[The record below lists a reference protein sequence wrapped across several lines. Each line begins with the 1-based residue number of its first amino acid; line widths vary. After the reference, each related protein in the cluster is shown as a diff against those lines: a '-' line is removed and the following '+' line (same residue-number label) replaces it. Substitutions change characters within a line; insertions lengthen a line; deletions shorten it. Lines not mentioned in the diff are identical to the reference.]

1 MYIKEIEIDNFKSFA
16 NKVTIPFLEG
26 FTTISG
32 PNGSGKSNIIDS
44 VLFALGLSSSR
55 TLRAEK
61 LFHLISTHNNKN
73 EAAVKITFA
82 PIGEDN
88 PIVVSRKIKKAGA
101 GNFISSYNL
110 NGKSSTL
117 SEIHEF
123 LGKYNISPNSYN
135 VIMQG
140 DVTGITNTSSN
151 ERRKI
156 IDEIAGV
163 ADFDRK
169 IDQATRELE
178 MVETRVE
185 KSTIILTEIESRL
198 EQLEQERK
206 EALKYKKLKDEKIDL
221 ESKISTVKYFDLKN
235 SMERL
240 HESILDAD
248 KQRKSEQEELKKLI
262 KTLEK
267 TQIELAEISEQVK
280 IKGEAEQIE
289 IKKHAES
296 LKGEIARKKDS
307 IAFNNKQIEDNKLAI
322 VSSNENIENLKQKID
337 DTLIKIDGKKDEI
350 EVIKE
355 NIKSEKAELE
365 RVLSQVTNINQS
377 TNEHVEKRNEF
388 RRQLEKTY
396 DEENNLIKEKLP
408 LEEKLSSLRKEIADS
423 KQIIEQLEESKK
435 MFDSNEDILKT
446 QIEEIQK
453 ELVDFESAQKKAL
466 TEIDTLKNEIT
477 DSSYNVNLAYRKIS
491 NLEAQKQAFED
502 ANFGRAIETVMNSG
516 LGGIHAPLAK
526 LGKVDKKYSLA
537 LEVAMGSRMR
547 YIVVDS
553 DEVASIAI
561 EILKS
566 ANAGRASFLPL
577 NKIKKAPSSFKLPK
591 ESGVVDYAIDLID
604 YDDIYDDAFYH
615 ALGETLVVEDM
626 QVARRLFGR
635 YRMVTLD
642 GSIVEKSGL
651 MSGGSNAKSN
661 LKFSQN
667 EDEELETYKVR
678 LKEFET
684 KHQELEARK
693 IELETKHEKI
703 RQHYSGAMNE
713 LNKKKMEY
721 DNVVRNKA
729 DADKNIE
736 AKIEFLKESEP
747 KIEELGKNLDILE
760 TKHIQLNELAASLKE
775 QIEAIEVQMPQDE
788 LSKLNELTEGIEF
801 EVKRLESQIAN
812 SNNDIKGFNMEIDFN
827 KESIKNQEERI
838 VKINAD
844 NLKLVEDKE
853 KFALEITEIQV
864 QIEEL
869 DIKIKEIG
877 EKLGELQTKR
887 DELQKSVI
895 EMEKNKNVLESKIE
909 RTQEQT
915 DAYKSRRKELEP
927 ELEAIREE
935 LKEAGYD
942 LTNLKP
948 LEISIDEVMKKIAS
962 LDRRMEEL
970 GAVNMRAI
978 QDYDEVE
985 SRKNDLQERLKTL
998 DDERKQINDRM
1009 LGYEDLKKKA
1019 FLETFT
1025 NVNENFKDIFAQLS
1039 DGEGQLIL
1047 ENPEN
1052 PLAAGLTIEARPRDK
1067 KMQRLESMSG
1077 GEKSLTALAFV
1088 FAIQR
1093 YMPAPFYA
1101 FDEVDMH
1108 LDGINVEKLSD
1119 MIKKQ
1124 SIHTQF
1130 IVVSLRKPMIESANR
1145 TIGVTQK
1152 EKGITKVTGVR
1163 LSD

>member
-1 MYIKEIEIDNFKSFA
+1 
-16 NKVTIPFLEG
+16 
-26 FTTISG
+26 
-32 PNGSGKSNIIDS
+32 
-44 VLFALGLSSSR
+44 
-55 TLRAEK
+55 
-61 LFHLISTHNNKN
+61 
-73 EAAVKITFA
+73 
-82 PIGEDN
+82 
-88 PIVVSRKIKKAGA
+88 
-101 GNFISSYNL
+101 
-110 NGKSSTL
+110 
-117 SEIHEF
+117 
-123 LGKYNISPNSYN
+123 
-135 VIMQG
+135 
-140 DVTGITNTSSN
+140 
-151 ERRKI
+151 
-156 IDEIAGV
+156 
-163 ADFDRK
+163 
-169 IDQATRELE
+169 
-178 MVETRVE
+178 
-185 KSTIILTEIESRL
+185 
-198 EQLEQERK
+198 
-206 EALKYKKLKDEKIDL
+206 
-221 ESKISTVKYFDLKN
+221 
-235 SMERL
+235 
-240 HESILDAD
+240 
-248 KQRKSEQEELKKLI
+248 
-262 KTLEK
+262 
-267 TQIELAEISEQVK
+267 
-280 IKGEAEQIE
+280 
-289 IKKHAES
+289 
-296 LKGEIARKKDS
+296 
-307 IAFNNKQIEDNKLAI
+307 
-322 VSSNENIENLKQKID
+322 
-337 DTLIKIDGKKDEI
+337 
-350 EVIKE
+350 
-355 NIKSEKAELE
+355 
-365 RVLSQVTNINQS
+365 
-377 TNEHVEKRNEF
+377 
-388 RRQLEKTY
+388 
-396 DEENNLIKEKLP
+396 
-408 LEEKLSSLRKEIADS
+408 
-423 KQIIEQLEESKK
+423 
-435 MFDSNEDILKT
+435 
-446 QIEEIQK
+446 
-453 ELVDFESAQKKAL
+453 
-466 TEIDTLKNEIT
+466 
-477 DSSYNVNLAYRKIS
+477 
-491 NLEAQKQAFED
+491 
-502 ANFGRAIETVMNSG
+502 MNSG

-553 DEVASIAI
+553 DEVASVAI

-577 NKIKKAPSSFKLPK
+577 NKIQKAPGNLKLPK
-591 ESGVVDYAIDLID
+591 EQGVINYAIDLID
-604 YDDIYDDAFYH
+604 YDEVYDNAFYH

-667 EDEELETYKVR
+667 EDEELETYKTR
-678 LKEFET
+678 LKEFEA
-684 KHQELEARK
+684 KHQELEAK
-693 IELETKHEKI
+693 KLELETKHEKI
-703 RQHYSGAMNE
+703 RQHYSGALNE
-713 LNKKKMEY
+713 LNKKKIEY
-721 DNVVRNKA
+721 DNVVKNQA

-747 KIEELGKNLDILE
+747 KVEELGKNLDIIE
-760 TKHIQLNELAASLKE
+760 TKHIQINELSASLKE
-775 QIEAIEVQMPQDE
+775 QIEAIETQMPQDE
-788 LSKLNELTEGIEF
+788 LTKLNELTEGIEF

-812 SNNDIKGFNMEIDFN
+812 CNNDIKGFNMEIDFN

-838 VKINAD
+838 VKINVD
-844 NLKLVEDKE
+844 NVKLVEDKE
-853 KFALEITEIQV
+853 KFAIEITEIQA

-895 EMEKNKNVLESKIE
+895 DMEKNKTVFEAKIE
-909 RTQEQT
+909 RTQEQIE
-915 DAYKSRRKELEP
+915 AYKSRRKELEP
-927 ELEAIREE
+927 ELETIREE

-942 LTNLKP
+942 LSNLKP
-948 LEISIDEVMKKIAS
+948 LEISIEEVMKKIAS
-962 LDRRMEEL
+962 LDRRMEDL

-985 SRKNDLQERLKTL
+985 SRKNDLHERLKTL
-998 DDERKQINDRM
+998 DNERKQINDRM

-1019 FLETFT
+1019 FLETFH

-1047 ENPEN
+1047 ENAEN

-1108 LDGINVEKLSD
+1108 LDGINVEKLSE

-1124 SIHTQF
+1124 SAQTQF

>member
-16 NKVTIPFLEG
+16 NKVTIPFLDG

-73 EAAVKITFA
+73 EASVKITFA
-82 PIGEDN
+82 PLGEDES
-88 PIVVSRKIKKAGA
+88 IVVSRKIKKAGA
-101 GNFISSYNL
+101 GNFVSSYNL

-117 SEIHEF
+117 SEIHDF

-140 DVTGITNTSSN
+140 DVTGITNTSAN

-206 EALKYKKLKDEKIDL
+206 EALKYKKLKDEKVDL
-221 ESKISTVKYFDLKN
+221 ESKISTVKYFDIKN

-248 KQRKSEQEELKKLI
+248 KQRKTELESLKKLAND
-262 KTLEK
+262 LGK
-267 TQIELAEISEQVK
+267 TQAELTDISEQVK

-296 LKGEIARKKDS
+296 LKGEISRKKDS
-307 IAFNNKQIEDNKLAI
+307 IAFNDKQIEDNKLA
-322 VSSNENIENLKQKID
+322 VLSSNENIANLKQKID

-350 EVIKE
+350 KIIES
-355 NIKSEKAELE
+355 NIGREKAELE
-365 RVLSQVTNINQS
+365 QVLSQVVNINQS
-377 TNEHVEKRNEF
+377 TNEHAEKRNEL
-388 RRQLEKTY
+388 RRALEKSHD
-396 DEENNLIKEKLP
+396 DENTLIKEKLP
-408 LEEKLSSLRKEIADS
+408 LEEKLSSLRKEVADS
-423 KQIIEQLEESKK
+423 KQIVEQLQESKK

-453 ELVDFESAQKKAL
+453 ELVDFESAQKKVM
-466 TEIDTLKNEIT
+466 TEIDTVKNEIT

-537 LEVAMGSRMR
+537 LEIAMGSRMR

-577 NKIKKAPSSFKLPK
+577 NKLKRAPDSFKLPK
-591 ESGVVDYAIDLID
+591 EPGVIDYAIDLID
-604 YDDIYDDAFYH
+604 YDDVYDDAFYH

-651 MSGGSNAKSN
+651 MSGGSNARN
-661 LKFSQN
+661 TLKFSQN
-667 EDEELETYKVR
+667 EDDELETYKVR

-684 KHQELEARK
+684 KHKELETRK
-693 IELETKHEKI
+693 IELDTKHEKI
-703 RQHYSGAMNE
+703 RQYYSSAMND
-713 LNKKKMEY
+713 LNKKKIEY
-721 DNVVRNKA
+721 DNVVKNQA

-736 AKIEFLKESEP
+736 AKMEFLKESEP
-747 KIEELGKNLDILE
+747 KVIELGQNLDVLE
-760 TKHIQLNELAASLKE
+760 QQHIQINEASTLLKA
-775 QIEAIEVQMPQDE
+775 QIEAIEDKIPKDE

-801 EVKRLESQIAN
+801 EIKRLESQVAN
-812 SNNDIKGFNMEIDFN
+812 CNNDIKGFNMEIDFH

-838 VKINAD
+838 VKINTD
-844 NLKLVEDKE
+844 NVKLVEDKE
-853 KFALEITEIQV
+853 KFAIEIKEFQA
-864 QIEEL
+864 QIDEL
-869 DIKIKEIG
+869 DVKIKEIG
-877 EKLGELQTKR
+877 EKLGELQAKR

-895 EMEKNKNVLESKIE
+895 EMERNKTVLEAKIE
-909 RTQEQT
+909 RTQEQIE
-915 DAYKSRRKELEP
+915 AYKSRRKELEP
-927 ELEAIREE
+927 ELEAIRTE
-935 LKEAGYD
+935 LQEAGYN
-942 LTNLKP
+942 LSTLKP
-948 LEISIDEVMKKIAS
+948 LDISIDEVMKKIAS

-978 QDYDEVE
+978 QAYDEVE
-985 SRKNDLQERLKTL
+985 ARKNELEERLKTL

-1124 SIHTQF
+1124 SAHTQF

>member
-16 NKVTIPFLEG
+16 NKVTIPFLDG

-82 PIGEDN
+82 PLGEDE

-117 SEIHEF
+117 SEIHDF

-185 KSTIILTEIESRL
+185 KSTIILTEIEARL

-206 EALKYKKLKDEKIDL
+206 EALKYKKLKDEKVEL

-248 KQRKSEQEELKKLI
+248 NQRKSELESLKKLS
-262 KTLEK
+262 KDLAK
-267 TQIELAEISEQVK
+267 TQIELADISEQVK
-280 IKGEAEQIE
+280 TKGEAEQIE

-307 IAFNNKQIEDNKLAI
+307 IAFNDKQIEDNKLVI
-322 VSSNENIENLKQKID
+322 ISSNENIENLKQKID
-337 DTLIKIDGKKDEI
+337 DTLIKIDGKKDDIKII
-350 EVIKE
+350 EA
-355 NIKSEKAELE
+355 NIESEKAQLE
-365 RVLSQVTNINQS
+365 QVLSQVTNINQS
-377 TNEHVEKRNEF
+377 TNEHVEKRNEL
-388 RRQLEKTY
+388 RRTLEKSH
-396 DEENNLIKEKLP
+396 DDENNLIKEKLP
-408 LEEKLSSLRKEIADS
+408 LEEKLSSLRKEIAES
-423 KQIIEQLEESKK
+423 KQIVEQLVESKK

-446 QIEEIQK
+446 QIEETQK
-453 ELVDFESAQKKAL
+453 ELIDFESAQKKIMIEL
-466 TEIDTLKNEIT
+466 DTVKNEIT

-553 DEVASIAI
+553 DEVASVAI

-577 NKIKKAPSSFKLPK
+577 NKIQKAPGNLKLPK
-591 ESGVVDYAIDLID
+591 EQGVIDYAIDLID
-604 YDDIYDDAFYH
+604 YDEVYDNAFYH

-667 EDEELETYKVR
+667 EDEELETYKTR

-684 KHQELEARK
+684 KHQELEAK
-693 IELETKHEKI
+693 KLELETKHEKI
-703 RQHYSGAMNE
+703 RQHYSGALNE
-713 LNKKKMEY
+713 LNKKKIEY
-721 DNVVRNKA
+721 DNVVKNQA

-747 KIEELGKNLDILE
+747 KVEELGKNLDAIE
-760 TKHIQLNELAASLKE
+760 AKHIQINELSASLKE
-775 QIEAIEVQMPQDE
+775 QIEAIETQMPQDE

-812 SNNDIKGFNMEIDFN
+812 CNNDIKGFNMEIDFN

-838 VKINAD
+838 LKINVD
-844 NLKLVEDKE
+844 NVKLVEDKE
-853 KFALEITEIQV
+853 KFAIEITEIQT

-895 EMEKNKNVLESKIE
+895 DMEKNKTVFEAKIE
-909 RTQEQT
+909 RTQEQIE
-915 DAYKSRRKELEP
+915 AYKSRRKELEP
-927 ELEAIREE
+927 ELETIREE

-942 LTNLKP
+942 LSNLKP
-948 LEISIDEVMKKIAS
+948 LEISIEEVMKKIAS
-962 LDRRMEEL
+962 LDRRMEDL

-985 SRKNDLQERLKTL
+985 SRKNDLHERLKTL
-998 DDERKQINDRM
+998 DNERKQINDRM

-1019 FLETFT
+1019 FLETFH

-1047 ENPEN
+1047 ENAEN

-1108 LDGINVEKLSD
+1108 LDGINVEKLSE

-1124 SIHTQF
+1124 SAQTQF

>member
-16 NKVTIPFLEG
+16 NKVTIPFLDG

-61 LFHLISTHNNKN
+61 LFHLISTHTAKN
-73 EAAVKITFA
+73 EATVKITFA
-82 PIGEDN
+82 PIGEN
-88 PIVVSRKIKKAGA
+88 EPIVVSRRIKKAGA
-101 GNFISSYNL
+101 GNFVSSYAL
-110 NGKSSTL
+110 NGKNSTL
-117 SEIHEF
+117 SEIHD
-123 LGKYNISPNSYN
+123 LLAKYNISPNSYN

-140 DVTGITNTSSN
+140 DVTGITNTSPN

-169 IDQATRELE
+169 IEQATRELE

-185 KSTIILTEIESRL
+185 KSTIILNEIDARL
-198 EQLEQERK
+198 EQLEVERK
-206 EALKYKKLKDEKIDL
+206 EALKYKKLKDEKTEL
-221 ESKISTVKYFDLKN
+221 ESQISVVKYFDIKN

-240 HESILDAD
+240 HESILEAD
-248 KQRKSEQEELKKLI
+248 KQRKTEQETLKKLI
-262 KTLEK
+262 KDLEK
-267 TQIELAEISEQVK
+267 TQATLDDVSAQVK

-289 IKKHAES
+289 IKKHAEV
-296 LKGEIARKKDS
+296 LKGEISRKKDS
-307 IAFNNKQIEDNKLAI
+307 IAFCDKQIEDNKLAS

-350 EVIKE
+350 KIIEE
-355 NIKSEKAELE
+355 NILREKVELE

-377 TNEHVEKRNEF
+377 TNEHVENRNNL
-388 RRQLEKTY
+388 RRQLEKTR
-396 DEENNLIKEKLP
+396 DEENEIIKEKLP
-408 LEEKLSSLRKEIADS
+408 LEEKLSSLRREISDAKD
-423 KQIIEQLEESKK
+423 ILEQLEESKK
-435 MFDSNEDILKT
+435 MFDSNEDTLKI

-453 ELVDFESAQKKAL
+453 ELLDFESAQKKVMV
-466 TEIDTLKNEIT
+466 EIDTVKNEIT
-477 DSSYNVNLAYRKIS
+477 DSNYNINLAYRKIQ

-502 ANFGRAIETVMNSG
+502 ANFGRAIETVLNSG

-526 LGKVDKKYSLA
+526 LGQVDKKYSLA

-553 DEVASIAI
+553 DEIASVAI

-577 NKIKKAPSSFKLPK
+577 NKIKKAPGSLKLPK
-591 ESGVVDYAIDLID
+591 EKGVVDYAIDLIE

-615 ALGETLVVEDM
+615 ALGDTLVVEDM
-626 QVARRLFGR
+626 QVARRLFGQ

-642 GSIVEKSGL
+642 GSIVEKTGL
-651 MSGGSNAKSN
+651 MTGGSSSRSS

-667 EDEELETYKVR
+667 EDEELQTYKSR
-678 LKEFET
+678 LAEFEV
-684 KHQELEARK
+684 KHAGLEKNKTELE
-693 IELETKHEKI
+693 EKHEKI
-703 RQHYSGAMNE
+703 RQYYSGAMNE
-713 LNKKKMEY
+713 LNKKKIEY
-721 DNVVRNKA
+721 DNIVRNRD

-736 AKIEFLKESEP
+736 AKKEFLKEAEP
-747 KIEELGKNLDILE
+747 QVEKIGKSLDTIE
-760 TKHIQLNELAASLKE
+760 TRHIEINDLAANLKE
-775 QIEAIEVQMPQDE
+775 QIDSIEELMPQDE

-801 EVKRLESQIAN
+801 EIKRLETQITN
-812 SNNDIKGFNMEIDFN
+812 CNNEIKGFEMEINFH
-827 KESIKNQEERI
+827 KETIGTQEERI
-838 VKINAD
+838 LKTNTD
-844 NLKLVEDKE
+844 NVKLVEDKE
-853 KFALEITEIQV
+853 KYFTEIEEIQTQITELDTKIQ
-864 QIEEL
+864 
-869 DIKIKEIG
+869 EIG
-877 EKLGELQTKR
+877 EKLGELQAQR
-887 DELQKSVI
+887 DELQKNVI
-895 EMEKNKNVLESKIE
+895 EFEKTKASLESKIE
-909 RTQEQT
+909 RTAEQLE
-915 DAYKSRRKELEP
+915 AYKSRRKELEP
-927 ELEAIREE
+927 ELTAIREE
-935 LKEAGYD
+935 LQGAGYD
-942 LTNLKP
+942 INSLKP
-948 LEISIDEVMKKIAS
+948 TVISIEEVMKKIAS
-962 LDRRMEEL
+962 LDRRMEDL

-978 QDYDEVE
+978 QDYDEVQ
-985 SRKNDLQERLKTL
+985 SRKEDLENRLKTL

-1019 FLETFT
+1019 FMETFV

-1052 PLAAGLTIEARPRDK
+1052 PLAGGLTIEARPRDK

-1088 FAIQR
+1088 FSIQR

-1108 LDGINVEKLSD
+1108 LDGINVEKLSE

-1124 SIHTQF
+1124 ASHTQF

>member
-16 NKVTIPFLEG
+16 NKVTIPFLDG

-61 LFHLISTHNNKN
+61 LFHLISTHNSKN

-82 PIGEDN
+82 PLGEDD
-88 PIVVSRKIKKAGA
+88 PIVVTRKIKKQGA

-117 SEIHEF
+117 SEIHDF
-123 LGKYNISPNSYN
+123 LAKYNISPNSYN

-140 DVTGITNTSSN
+140 DVTGITNTTPN

-169 IDQATRELE
+169 IEQATRELE

-185 KSTIILTEIESRL
+185 KSNIILTEIESRL

-206 EALKYKKLKDEKIDL
+206 EALKYKKLKDEKVDL
-221 ESKISTVKYFDLKN
+221 ESKISTVKYFDIKN

-248 KQRKSEQEELKKLI
+248 KQRKAEIEELKKLS
-262 KTLEK
+262 KNLEK
-267 TQIELAEISEQVK
+267 TQAELTDISEQVK
-280 IKGEAEQIE
+280 VKGEAEQIE

-307 IAFNNKQIEDNKLAI
+307 IAFNDKQIEDNKTAI
-322 VSSNENIENLKQKID
+322 VSANENIANLKQKID

-350 EVIKE
+350 KIIEE
-355 NIKSEKAELE
+355 NIASEKAELE
-365 RVLSQVTNINQS
+365 KVLSQVTTINQS
-377 TNEHVEKRNEF
+377 TNEHVEKRNEL
-388 RRQLEKTY
+388 RRALEKSH
-396 DEENNLIKEKLP
+396 DDENNLIKEKVP
-408 LEEKLSSLRKEIADS
+408 LEEKLSSLRKEITES
-423 KQIIEQLEESKK
+423 KEIVEQLEESKK

-453 ELVDFESAQKKAL
+453 ELIDFESAQKKVL
-466 TEIDTLKNEIT
+466 TEIDTVKNEIT

-577 NKIKKAPSSFKLPK
+577 NKIQRAPNSLKLPK
-591 ESGVVDYAIDLID
+591 EPGVIDYAIDLID

-651 MSGGSNAKSN
+651 MSGGSQAKSN

-667 EDEELETYKVR
+667 EDEELETFKTR
-678 LKEFET
+678 LKEFEAN
-684 KHQELEARK
+684 HQA
-693 IELETKHEKI
+693 LETKRAELESRHEKI
-703 RQHYSGAMNE
+703 RQHYSSALNE
-713 LNKKKMEY
+713 LNKKKIEY
-721 DNVVRNKA
+721 DNVVKNQA

-747 KIEELGKNLDILE
+747 KVEELGKTLDTLE
-760 TKHIQLNELAASLKE
+760 TKHIAVNELSASLKE
-775 QIEAIEVQMPQDE
+775 QIEAIEMQMPQDE

-801 EVKRLESQIAN
+801 EIKRLESQIAN
-812 SNNDIKGFNMEIDFN
+812 CNNDIKGFNMEIDFH

-844 NLKLVEDKE
+844 NVKLVEDKE
-853 KFALEITEIQV
+853 KFAVEITEIQT
-864 QIEEL
+864 QIDEL
-869 DIKIKEIG
+869 DVKIKEIG

-895 EMEKNKNVLESKIE
+895 EMEKNKTVLEAKIE
-909 RTQEQT
+909 RTHEQIE
-915 DAYKSRRKELEP
+915 AYKTRRKELEP
-927 ELEAIREE
+927 ELETIREE

-942 LTNLKP
+942 VTNLKP
-948 LEISIDEVMKKIAS
+948 LDISIDEVMKKIAS

-985 SRKNDLQERLKTL
+985 SRKNDLEERLRTL

-1019 FLETFT
+1019 FLETFN

-1052 PLAAGLTIEARPRDK
+1052 PLSAGLTIEARPRDK

-1108 LDGINVEKLSD
+1108 LDGINVEKLSE

-1124 SIHTQF
+1124 SAHTQF